1 MESTAKM
8 GKMVRLERL
17 DLLVSSIK
25 KFSDGFLLIFG
36 IIQDLRVQ
44 TALMEVQEV
53 PELPVRTVKMEH
65 QEVLEPLELLGQ
77 PGQLVL
83 LDQVNNIHS
92 KFQIDFR
99 LIN

>member
-1 MESTAKM
+1 M
-8 GKMVRLERL
+8 GKMVHLERL
-17 DLLVSSIK
+17 DLLVSLSK
-25 KFSDGFLLIFG
+25 RFADGFLLIFE

-65 QEVLEPLELLGQ
+65 QEVLEPLELLAQ
-77 PGQLVL
+77 PGQLAL

>member
-1 MESTAKM
+1 MERMESTAKM

-65 QEVLEPLELLGQ
+65 QEVLEPLELLAQ
-77 PGQLVL
+77 PGQLAL

-92 KFQIDFR
+92 KFQIDF
-99 LIN
+99 